1 MTTLHRYLED
11 TEPAVKHL
19 LLGLE
24 SYYSTPLPS
33 ILQYRD
39 QTGVIRMTKEENEEF
54 LKAYDGHFALETA
67 RAALAGSILQIAY
80 TGLKQYPSGKV
91 ISPQFSDLGVDDV
104 PRSNDFCVGRLVR
117 NLPIGLLIYA
127 GRVQYNHWEEGE
139 PKNPI
144 VRQAFRELVISYSDD
159 PFFDMAYILD
169 YPAPRPVSHYL
180 VWLEF
185 GWHSYD
191 SYLQDMVKLL
201 PLPSEGH
208 SSA

>member
-1 MTTLHRYLED
+1 MTKLHPYLED
-11 TEPAVKHL
+11 TEPAVRHL
-19 LLGLE
+19 FLGLA

-39 QTGVIRMTKEENEEF
+39 ETGVIRMTREENEEF

-80 TGLKQYPSGKV
+80 SGLKQYPSDNIV
-91 ISPQFSDLGVDDV
+91 TPQFSDLGVDGV
-104 PRSNDFCVGRLVR
+104 PRSNAFCVGRLVR

-127 GRVQYNHWEEGE
+127 GRVQYSHWEEGE
-139 PKNPI
+139 PTNPI
-144 VRQAFRELVISYSDD
+144 VRQVFRELAISYSDD
-159 PFFDMAYILD
+159 PYFDMAYVLD
-169 YPAPRPVSHYL
+169 YPTPRPVSHYL

-191 SYLQDMVKLL
+191 LYLQDMTKLL
-201 PLPSEGH
+201 PSPSADH